1 MSTYQL
7 SARTDAAPP
16 PAAMSPNGSA
26 AAGAAGTRQVTST
39 DRLLMYGIE
48 RWPSNPEG
56 HWQSKMSDARIAAV
70 QKGLDPELVK
80 TAAAMG
86 IVRLVRDADRFQAGM
101 FEKIRVLVS
110 GHEIPVSEVMQEMQY
125 RIAKVRS
132 DFDLTWEQVGRAVV
146 LGLTRYADDAGSP
159 EFAVGLADLMGI
171 AEEKRCFLRLAVDL

>member
-1 MSTYQL
+1 MSTSQL

-16 PAAMSPNGSA
+16 PAAMSLNGSA
-26 AAGAAGTRQVTST
+26 TAGAAGTRQVTSA

-56 HWQSKMSDARIAAV
+56 YWQSKMSDARIAAI
-70 QKGLDPELVK
+70 QAGLDPDLVK
-80 TAAAMG
+80 TAAGMG
-86 IVRLVRDADRFQAGM
+86 ITRLVRDAERFQARM

-146 LGLTRYADDAGSP
+146 VGLTRYADDGGSP
-159 EFAVGLADLMGI
+159 EFAIGLADLMGI